1 MKLLKQLVDLGTHDN
16 RDYFDQSTT
25 RTLNKISLLAFL
37 IITFYIINA
46 IVSRNWPALVLDLA
60 IIVTS
65 VFILYFNSQHAHRKA
80 HFTCGIGYNVTFLFV
95 SLASDPANHPE
106 FYLLVVGVGTTLLF
120 EKEPKIKRLFLFVGL
135 FLWAMLKVFYLKY
148 PHGLNVIPY
157 ATSYSLMN
165 SFFTFGLIYFI
176 INRVVGHKVQFKKEL
191 EEQRNEVL
199 VLNESLEAKV
209 EEKTKTIVE
218 KVNQINRFASISS
231 HDLREP
237 LRNIMSYTQLIE
249 RDIDKREYKH
259 INEYMSFVKFG
270 IQRMDHLTQD
280 IMTYTHLINAKP
292 ILQEVDISVL
302 LQKVMD
308 SFEEAIQ
315 QKKARISIGSI
326 PTLKA
331 DRKQLELLFQNLLEN
346 ALFYCDKP
354 FPTIQIDSKRIDNC
368 WQFEI
373 RDNGIG
379 IDMAYKDLIFTSFKR
394 LENNAHHPGS
404 GIGLSICR
412 KIVQNHGGE
421 IWFDSL
427 IGEGSCF
434 YFTLNV
440 GVLEKVEKENVL

>member
-1 MKLLKQLVDLGTHDN
+1 MKILNQILNLGTHDD

-37 IITFYIINA
+37 IISFYIINA
-46 IVSRNWPALVLDLA
+46 ILTRNWPALVLDF
-60 IIVTS
+60 IIVATNAL
-65 VFILYFNSQHAHRKA
+65 ILYFNAQHAHRKA
-80 HFTCGIGYNVTFLFV
+80 YFTCGIGYNVAFLLV

-106 FYLLVVGVGTTLLF
+106 FYLLVVGVGTALLF
-120 EKEPKIKRLFLFVGL
+120 EKEPKIKRLFLLAGL
-135 FLWAMLKVFYLKY
+135 FLLAVLKVFYLKY

-165 SFFTFGLIYFI
+165 SYFTFILIYFI
-176 INRVVGHKVQFKKEL
+176 IDRVVGHKVRFKQEL

-199 VLNESLEAKV
+199 LLNESLEAKV

-292 ILQEVDISVL
+292 NLQEVDVSAL
-302 LQKVMD
+302 FQKVMG
-308 SFEEAIQ
+308 SFEETIQ
-315 QKKARISIGSI
+315 QKKARISIGSM

-354 FPTIQIDSKRIDNC
+354 IPTIHIDSKKIDNC

-394 LENNAHHPGS
+394 LENNAHQPGS

-412 KIVQNHGGE
+412 KIVQNHGGD
-421 IWFDSL
+421 IWFDSVL
-427 IGEGSCF
+427 GEGSCF
-434 YFTLNV
+434 YFTVNV
-440 GVLEKVEKENVL
+440 GVLEKVGDEGVL